1 MTMSREDDLRQELE
15 LLTIGD
21 LRIRMIDVMP
31 AYYPAD
37 PSALTAEELTQEIL
51 FLETYCG

>member
-1 MTMSREDDLRQELE
+1 MSREDELRAELE
-15 LLTIGD
+15 LLEIGT
-21 LRIRMIDVMP
+21 LRLRMIEIMP

-37 PSALTAEELTQEIL
+37 PRALTAEELTTEII

>member
-1 MTMSREDDLRQELE
+1 MNREEDLRAELE
-15 LLTIGD
+15 LLEIGT
-21 LRIRMIDVMP
+21 LRLRMIDIMP

-37 PSALTAEELTQEIL
+37 PHLLTAEELTEEII

>member
-1 MTMSREDDLRQELE
+1 MTTEDDLRTELE
-15 LLTIGD
+15 VLSIGD
-21 LRIRMIDVMP
+21 LRLRMIDIMP

-37 PSALTAEELTQEIL
+37 PHELTAFQLTEEII

>member
-1 MTMSREDDLRQELE
+1 MNREDELRSDLE
-15 LLTIGD
+15 LLPIGD
-21 LRIRMIDVMP
+21 LRIRMTDIMP

-37 PSALTAEELTQEIL
+37 PHDLTAAQLTEEII

>member
-1 MTMSREDDLRQELE
+1 MSIEDDLRADLE
-15 LLTIGD
+15 LLSIGD
-21 LRIRMIDVMP
+21 LRLRMVNIMP

-37 PSALTAEELTQEIL
+37 PHDLTASQLTEEII